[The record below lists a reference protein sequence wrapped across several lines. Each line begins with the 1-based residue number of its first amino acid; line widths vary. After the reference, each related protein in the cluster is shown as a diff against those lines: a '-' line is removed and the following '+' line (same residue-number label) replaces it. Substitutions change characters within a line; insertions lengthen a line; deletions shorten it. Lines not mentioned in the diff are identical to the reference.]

1 MKKVIRSI
9 KKAGQKISA
18 GAVTAI
24 SNTRG
29 SGSVDQAVL
38 ILTSVV
44 IGALVLAGLYVLFG
58 DTVLPTLQ
66 EKIEGL
72 FNYAG

>member
-1 MKKVIRSI
+1 MKKIIRSI
-9 KKAGQKISA
+9 KKAGQKVCTKTVA
-18 GAVTAI
+18 AV
-24 SNTRG
+24 SNTRA

-44 IGALVLAGLYVLFG
+44 IGALVLAGLYTLFG